1 MKRFWLLLPPFVTAK
16 FVLQKIQSNVK
27 FLNSDLRAMIGRIQ
41 KGIDFFEECIES
53 ENLTYNKF
61 WHLLSNYDIGKEDAA
76 TTT

>member
-27 FLNSDLRAMIGRIQ
+27 FLNSDIRAMIGRIQ

-61 WHLLSNYDIGKEDAA
+61 
-76 TTT
+76 

>member
-1 MKRFWLLLPPFVTAK
+1 
-16 FVLQKIQSNVK
+16 
-27 FLNSDLRAMIGRIQ
+27 MIGRIQ